1 MTLRDWARPVVY
13 WSLEGRDPEAL
24 RAFYA
29 ELFNWKIGDGPFMRV
44 EAGIGG
50 PEPGP
55 AGHIAAGERG
65 GFTLYVQVLDLEAS
79 LARVVELGGT
89 VTMGRLDI
97 PDGASVAGVTDPEGN
112 PLVLVQQ

>member
-1 MTLRDWARPVVY
+1 MAIRDWARPVVY

-29 ELFNWKIGDGPFMRV
+29 RMFNWKIGDGPFMKV
-44 EAGIGG
+44 EPGIGG

-55 AGHIAAGERG
+55 SGHIAAGEKG

-79 LARVVELGGT
+79 LALAVELGGAIT
-89 VTMGRLDI
+89 FPRFDI
-97 PDGASVAGVTDPEGN
+97 PGGSSVAGITDPEGN